1 MGRKTVLLLFL
12 CLFYAQL
19 ALLLPLRFTTR
30 CRCLCRCSASALL
43 LTIGVRALLF
53 ALSLGNDTCTH
64 SPLCGALICC
74 SRFLVVVVIIIVFVA
89 FRFSYCHV
97 CCCARFWQNIFCFSL
112 YITFFFDLLF
122 LVFLFFSSSF
132 FCLFLLLLLFDFLL
146 LAPDRR
152 CDFLL
157 NELLLYL
164 RNIYNH
170 KIHEFPF
177 AAFVSILCCFFF
189 VVAVAAV
196 VIAGP
201 VFVVAVL
208 IIVGR
213 FFLLSRL
220 TLTFYLCI
228 RSLYLRLLF
237 EVSCC
242 CCRKKREWEECE
254 NNI

>member
-1 MGRKTVLLLFL
+1 MISFL
-12 CLFYAQL
+12 
-19 ALLLPLRFTTR
+19 
-30 CRCLCRCSASALL
+30 SAS
-43 LTIGVRALLF
+43 
-53 ALSLGNDTCTH
+53 
-64 SPLCGALICC
+64 
-74 SRFLVVVVIIIVFVA
+74 
-89 FRFSYCHV
+89 
-97 CCCARFWQNIFCFSL
+97 
-112 YITFFFDLLF
+112 
-122 LVFLFFSSSF
+122 
-132 FCLFLLLLLFDFLL
+132 
-146 LAPDRR
+146 DRR
-152 CDFLL
+152 CDSLL

-170 KIHEFPF
+170 KIHEFLF
-177 AAFVSILCCFFF
+177 AAFFSILCCFFFF

-201 VFVVAVL
+201 VLFVAVL

-242 CCRKKREWEECE
+242 CCSKKRVGRM
-254 NNI
+254 

>member
-1 MGRKTVLLLFL
+1 ML
-12 CLFYAQL
+12 CL
-19 ALLLPLRFTTR
+19 
-30 CRCLCRCSASALL
+30 CSAFAYRCARSHL
-43 LTIGVRALLF
+43 I

-74 SRFLVVVVIIIVFVA
+74 SRFLVVVVIIVFFA

-112 YITFFFDLLF
+112 YITIFFDLLF
-122 LVFLFFSSSF
+122 LVFLFFRVLF
-132 FCLFLLLLLFDFLL
+132 FGLFLLLLLLFDFLL
-146 LAPDRR
+146 LASDRR

-170 KIHEFPF
+170 KIQEFLF
-177 AAFVSILCCFFF
+177 AAFFFRF
-189 VVAVAAV
+189 YTVFFVAVAAV

-242 CCRKKREWEECE
+242 CCRKKRVGRMWKQHLSKLINLFCFFF
-254 NNI
+254 IVCW